1 MRQISTISS
10 FVPRRGTPQAVQ
22 FAAAWELIGK
32 GDNGAPHA
40 QEAVASLRPGDMA
53 HLCAGDIQEFGKFGP
68 VRGRLV
74 EEDQKLAVGQHGPG
88 GVGLE
93 EVVHILC
100 DAGAAGPVFA
110 DALPEGEQEVRAVLM
125 LEQQVG

>member
-22 FAAAWELIGK
+22 FAAARELIGK

-68 VRGRLV
+68 IRGRLIQ
-74 EEDQKLAVGQHGPG
+74 EDQKLTVGKHQAGGFRTQALLHILSGPG
-88 GVGLE
+88 HGGGILAEPLPALVEELRGVE
-93 EVVHILC
+93 ILKK
-100 DAGAAGPVFA
+100 
-110 DALPEGEQEVRAVLM
+110 
-125 LEQQVG
+125 QVG

>member
-10 FVPRRGTPQAVQ
+10 FVPWCGTPQAVQ

-32 GDNGAPHA
+32 GDDGAPHA
-40 QEAVASLRPGDMA
+40 QEAMASLRPGDMA

-74 EEDQKLAVGQHGPG
+74 EENQKLAVGEHEPGGIGAQALLHILSGPG
-88 GVGLE
+88 HGGGILAEPLPALVEELSGVEILE
-93 EVVHILC
+93 K
-100 DAGAAGPVFA
+100 
-110 DALPEGEQEVRAVLM
+110 
-125 LEQQVG
+125 QVG

>member
-74 EEDQKLAVGQHGPG
+74 EEDQKLAVGEHEPSGIGAQA
-88 GVGLE
+88 LL
-93 EVVHILC
+93 HILR
-100 DAGAAGPVFA
+100 GG
-110 DALPEGEQEVRAVLM
+110 GQGRAVLAKPLPCLVEELGGVVI
-125 LEQQVG
+125 LEKQVG

>member
-10 FVPRRGTPQAVQ
+10 FVPWCGTPQAVQ

-74 EEDQKLAVGQHGPG
+74 EEDQKLAVGEHEPSGIGAQALLHILSGPG
-88 GVGLE
+88 HGGGILAEPLPALVEELRGVEILE
-93 EVVHILC
+93 K
-100 DAGAAGPVFA
+100 
-110 DALPEGEQEVRAVLM
+110 
-125 LEQQVG
+125 QVG